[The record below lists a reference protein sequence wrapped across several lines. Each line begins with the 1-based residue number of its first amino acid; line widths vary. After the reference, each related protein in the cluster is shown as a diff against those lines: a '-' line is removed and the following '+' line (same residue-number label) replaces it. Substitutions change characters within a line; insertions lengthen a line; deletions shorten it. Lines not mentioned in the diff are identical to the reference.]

1 MPEALRATVRAVDA
15 RVLVLSYNDESWL
28 TLEELVDV
36 CAPRGAVEVLT
47 FESARYVG
55 ARIGIH
61 DPNGVKVGTVSH
73 VRNHE
78 YLLVAG
84 EPADVRRVT
93 EAARSAA

>member
-1 MPEALRATVRAVDA
+1 MRSVVKAVDA

-28 TLEELVDV
+28 ALDELLDI
-36 CAPRGAVEVLT
+36 CSPRGAVEVLT
-47 FESARYVG
+47 FDSARYVG

-61 DPNGVKVGTVSH
+61 GPSGDKVGTVSH

-84 EPADVRRVT
+84 ERADVPARRGT
-93 EAARSAA
+93 QPGRQS